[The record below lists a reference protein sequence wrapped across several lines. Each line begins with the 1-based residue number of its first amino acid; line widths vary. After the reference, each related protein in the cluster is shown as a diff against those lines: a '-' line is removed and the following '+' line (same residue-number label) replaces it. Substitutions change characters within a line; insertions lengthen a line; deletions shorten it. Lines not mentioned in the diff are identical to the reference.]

1 MANMHP
7 NPLPIVVLLSGR
19 GSNLKTI
26 LDAVRHDKLPVVVR
40 AVISNRVDAEG
51 LRYATEASVP
61 THSLLPT
68 SYANRREFD
77 VALQTLIDRYQPQ
90 LVVLAGFMRILTP
103 EFVRYF
109 QGRLINIHPS
119 LLPAYT
125 GLNTHQRALQDNASE
140 HGATVHFV
148 TEGVDEGPIILQGRV
163 AVMSND
169 SVASLAAR
177 VLQIEH
183 RIYPQVL
190 KWFAQGRLKLS
201 QNEVWLDNEPIA
213 NTTHS

>member
-7 NPLPIVVLLSGR
+7 DPLPIVVLLSGR
-19 GSNLKTI
+19 GSNLKAI

-40 AVISNRVDAEG
+40 AVISNRADAEG

-61 THSLLPT
+61 THILLHT

-125 GLNTHQRALQDNASE
+125 GLSTHQRALQDNANE

-177 VLQIEH
+177 VLQVEH

-190 KWFAQGRLKLS
+190 DWFAQGRLKLS
-201 QNEVWLDNEPIA
+201 ENEVWLDNEPIA
-213 NTTHS
+213 STHS